1 MHLHYI
7 YLSIGKQYVNFI
19 FSVSVSEQFALLE
32 NCNYRTP
39 IPAFPK
45 KAMISSKIM

>member
-32 NCNYRTP
+32 NCNYFSLVMLL
-39 IPAFPK
+39 AFTECK
-45 KAMISSKIM
+45 SYD